1 MASFAYSQIKVTLSQ
16 LFVTLLN
23 ASTFLLDLMWGQK
36 QFQILGP
43 KDLMI
48 LCYIDNKVLFLS
60 DILFYLKISR

>member
-1 MASFAYSQIKVTLSQ
+1 
-16 LFVTLLN
+16 
-23 ASTFLLDLMWGQK
+23 MWGQK

-48 LCYIDNKVLFLS
+48 LRYIDNKVLFFS